1 MSVTPSQFAEA
12 VLTRIKGPNG
22 ETIHATANNVNAM
35 LAWMKFEGGGEFN
48 PGSPFHFN
56 PLNTT
61 QAMPG
66 SHSPGGP
73 AGVQSYPD
81 WKTGLDA
88 TVKTLG
94 YGFYQGIRASLAANN
109 PPEVTLAAVKA
120 SPWGT
125 TAIDPNAW
133 PTLVAQIKGAKS
145 SGSLGFP
152 WVKAAIVTALVGGG
166 IVLITRK

>member
-1 MSVTPSQFAEA
+1 MSVTASQWAEKI
-12 VLTRIKGPNG
+12 LTSLGLP
-22 ETIHATANNVNAM
+22 ATSNNVNAM
-35 LAWMKFEGGGEFN
+35 LAWMKFEGGGPFN

-61 QAMPG
+61 QRMPG
-66 SHSPGGP
+66 SSSPGGV

-88 TVKTLG
+88 TVKTLN
-94 YGFYQGIRASLAANN
+94 YGFYMPIRAALRSNA
-109 PPEVTLAAVKA
+109 PPEVTILAIKQ

-125 TAIDPNAW
+125 KAINPGAW
-133 PTLVAQIKGAKS
+133 PTLAAQIRNAPAA

-152 WVKAAIVTALVGGG
+152 WKNAGIGAALVGAGVA
-166 IVLITRK
+166 IARWFSR